1 MSYFKENI
9 ENLSGYTPGFQPT
22 DEDVVKVNTN
32 ENPYPPSPKVAQL
45 LAGFDVNRL
54 RRYPAPLGDS
64 FRVAAAKLNGLL
76 PENIMCTNGGDDL
89 LTIVLR
95 SFCCGTRSLV
105 YPAPTYSLY
114 EVLAKI
120 QNCPTVEI
128 PWKDGYCLPKQELL
142 DAGGALTIVCNPNAP
157 SGSFIDPEE
166 ISELAS
172 LLEGKSVL
180 LVDEAYADFA
190 EGNCAGLV
198 NKHENLIILRSMSKG
213 YSLAG
218 LRFGYAIACRE
229 LIDGL
234 LKVKD
239 SYNVDALAIA
249 IATEAIQDQAYF
261 KRNVELVK
269 EQRTRVTKELES
281 LGFRVG
287 TSNANFVLAQTLSSD
302 ASDVFEKLKEKQVFV
317 RYFPY
322 DGLRDKLRITIG
334 TPSENDKLIEAL
346 KEILSS

>member
-1 MSYFKENI
+1 MSYFRENI
-9 ENLSGYTPGFQPT
+9 EKLSGYTPGFQPKDT
-22 DEDVVKVNTN
+22 NVVKLNTN
-32 ENPYPPSPKVAQL
+32 ENPYPPSPKVARL
-45 LAGFDVNRL
+45 LAEFDINRL
-54 RRYPAPLGDS
+54 RRYPTPLGDS
-64 FRVAAAKLNGLL
+64 FREAAAEINGLL

-95 SFCCGTRSLV
+95 SFCCSTRSLV

-120 QNCPTVEI
+120 QDCPIVEV
-128 PWKDGYCLPKQELL
+128 PWLDGYRLPKKELV

-166 ISELAS
+166 ISELAN

-190 EGNCAGLV
+190 QDNCAKLI
-198 NKHENLIILRSMSKG
+198 NKHDNLVILRSMSKG

-229 LIDGL
+229 LIAGM

-249 IATEAIQDQAYF
+249 VATETIQDQDYF
-261 KRNVELVK
+261 KKNVELVK
-269 EQRTRVTKELES
+269 EQRARVAKSLES
-281 LGFRVG
+281 LGFKVAP
-287 TSNANFVLAQTLSSD
+287 SSANFVLTQVQSGD
-302 ASDVFEKLKEKQVFV
+302 ASDIFEKLKERHVFV

-334 TPSENDKLIEAL
+334 TPSENDRLIEAL

>member
-9 ENLSGYTPGFQPT
+9 DKLSGYQPGFQPT
-22 DEDVVKVNTN
+22 SADVVKINTN
-32 ENPYPPSPKVAQL
+32 ENPYPPSPKIAKL
-45 LAGFDVNRL
+45 LANFDINRL
-54 RRYPAPLGDS
+54 RRYPTPLGDS
-64 FRVAAAKLNGLL
+64 FRAAAAKINGLS

-95 SFCCGTRSLV
+95 SFCCNTRALV
-105 YPAPTYSLY
+105 YPVPTYSLY

-120 QNCPTVEI
+120 QCCPTIEI
-128 PWKDGYCLPKQELL
+128 PWLDGYSLPKQELI

-157 SGSFIDPEE
+157 TASFVDPKE

-172 LLEGKSVL
+172 SLEGKSVL

-190 EGNCAGLV
+190 DDNCARLV
-198 NKHENLIILRSMSKG
+198 NEHDNLIILRSMSKG

-218 LRFGYAIACRE
+218 LRFGYAIACPE
-229 LIDGL
+229 LINGM

-261 KRNVELVK
+261 NKNVELVK
-269 EQRTRVTKELES
+269 TQRARVTKELVD
-281 LGFRVG
+281 LGFKVG
-287 TSNANFVLAQTLSSD
+287 KSRANFVLAQTASGD
-302 ASDVFEKLKEKQVFV
+302 ASEIFEKLKERQIFV

-346 KEILSS
+346 KEILLS